1 MRRKLHIKQ
10 IEYGITPDELAQRIA
25 CVYEYLIKEEYK
37 NGDVS
42 KTKEA
47 DAKINKTQD
56 RNRE

>member
-10 IEYGITPDELAQRIA
+10 IDYGITPDELAQRIA

-42 KTKEA
+42 KPKEA
-47 DAKINKTQD
+47 DAKISKTQD
-56 RNRE
+56 